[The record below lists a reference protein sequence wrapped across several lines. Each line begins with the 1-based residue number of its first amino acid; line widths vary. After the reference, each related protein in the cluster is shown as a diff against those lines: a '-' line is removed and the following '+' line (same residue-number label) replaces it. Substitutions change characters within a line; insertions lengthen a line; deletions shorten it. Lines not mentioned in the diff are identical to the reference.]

1 VPGGRRGTVSI
12 NANQSVTSGGKQK
25 AGKKHPTTESS
36 SNGTGLVAAAGSTE
50 AIGSGEEPRLHNAAG
65 SDPALANAPD
75 GGSKQMHGSGGG
87 MDRNRGH
94 HWRGPENYGPNTGPR
109 RNVRD
114 QVRSSN
120 HGWHQRPFRPNNN
133 GPGTQVR
140 VGPRNFNNNRN
151 MYNNN
156 NVPEFGNPAGVH
168 FSYLFIIKDTED
180 INMLLLFL
188 LIGSL
193 TCAYSFYPVNLGYLF
208 SMP

>member
-1 VPGGRRGTVSI
+1 MPGGRRGTVSI

-168 FSYLFIIKDTED
+168 ISYLFNFKDTED

-188 LIGSL
+188 AIGSP
-193 TCAYSFYPVNLGYLF
+193 TCACFFYPVNLGYLC